1 VSQTKK
7 GSATEVAVN
16 LAIGY
21 TVNFLANLCILPLFG
36 FTTLSL
42 AKNAEIGVLFTLVSV
57 ARQYVIR
64 RAFNK
69 LKIFEAK

>member
-1 VSQTKK
+1 
-7 GSATEVAVN
+7 
-16 LAIGY
+16 
-21 TVNFLANLCILPLFG
+21 
-36 FTTLSL
+36 L